1 MRLAKV
7 RVNVR
12 VPNTEVIV
20 FVIVDATEQQRANS
34 ERADGDQ
41 HHADEL
47 LRAAGEPLNGDGAF
61 EQPEEQADQCD
72 AGGVAKAPVEA
83 QSPRGVL
90 FAACGEGR
98 QRSQVIRSADHVGE
112 SRRKTDE

>member
-1 MRLAKV
+1 
-7 RVNVR
+7 
-12 VPNTEVIV
+12 VIV